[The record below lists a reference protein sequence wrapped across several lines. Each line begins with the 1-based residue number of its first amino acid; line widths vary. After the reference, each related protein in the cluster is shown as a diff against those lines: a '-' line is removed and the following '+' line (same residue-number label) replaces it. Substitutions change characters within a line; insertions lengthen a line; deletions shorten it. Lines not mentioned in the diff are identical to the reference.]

1 MLSASHAPNLK
12 VDNTVRTQLWV
23 KFLGI
28 RLRSGASQARRVQ
41 SMITVH
47 AESPVPASEEAH
59 IWTVASPGPEARSE
73 AQSCGDGVSPSGVRG
88 R

>member
-1 MLSASHAPNLK
+1 MGKAPRHPIAK
-12 VDNTVRTQLWV
+12 C
-23 KFLGI
+23 
-28 RLRSGASQARRVQ
+28 ASQAPRVQ

-73 AQSCGDGVSPSGVRG
+73 AQSCGDGLSPSGVHG

>member
-1 MLSASHAPNLK
+1 
-12 VDNTVRTQLWV
+12 
-23 KFLGI
+23 
-28 RLRSGASQARRVQ
+28 
-41 SMITVH
+41 MITVH

-73 AQSCGDGVSPSGVRG
+73 AQSCGDGLSPSGVHG